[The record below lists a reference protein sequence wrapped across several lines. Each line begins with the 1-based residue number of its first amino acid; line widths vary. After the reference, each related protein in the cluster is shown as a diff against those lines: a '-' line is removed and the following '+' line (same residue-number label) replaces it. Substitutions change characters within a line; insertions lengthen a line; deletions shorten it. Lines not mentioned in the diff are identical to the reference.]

1 MKKEANMQKRRWK
14 ITALISKKAIN
25 MADFAL
31 ISEHLSPLKIRKR
44 LTSKLLKT
52 GGDSDRCFAT
62 FYITTNQSSPT

>member
-44 LTSKLLKT
+44 LTS
-52 GGDSDRCFAT
+52 R
-62 FYITTNQSSPT
+62 

>member
-31 ISEHLSPLKIRKR
+31 ISEHLSPL
-44 LTSKLLKT
+44 LVYNKLI
-52 GGDSDRCFAT
+52 SR
-62 FYITTNQSSPT
+62 